1 MVRAEASWG
10 GWQGASETHVRSD
23 LERASNA
30 ARRLKLLPARRVAP
44 LFALSG
50 VAPQSQTHQRVC
62 SFVAPCSDQK
72 SAATR
77 AILVFQ
83 QSPRRN
89 YASRRQLLL
98 LKLLGSPA
106 PSDER
111 AAPVK

>member
-72 SAATR
+72 SASNAGHSSISTVSWAELRLKKAATSCEV
-77 AILVFQ
+77 A
-83 QSPRRN
+83 RRGEPFPT
-89 YASRRQLLL
+89 SEPHR
-98 LKLLGSPA
+98 
-106 PSDER
+106 
-111 AAPVK
+111 